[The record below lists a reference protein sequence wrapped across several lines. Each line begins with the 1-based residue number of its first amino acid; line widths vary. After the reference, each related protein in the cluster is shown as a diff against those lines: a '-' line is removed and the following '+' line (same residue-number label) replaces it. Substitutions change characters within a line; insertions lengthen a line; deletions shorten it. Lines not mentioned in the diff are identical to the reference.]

1 MQLPVQIVIIPSE
14 PQGVKSGSGAPP
26 GHTAVFIHG
35 YGTIYVPGDA
45 TPHDVNMM
53 LQPSM

>member
-1 MQLPVQIVIIPSE
+1 MQIQQIVIIPPE

-35 YGTIYVPGDA
+35 YGTVYVPGDA
-45 TPHDVNMM
+45 TPHDINMM